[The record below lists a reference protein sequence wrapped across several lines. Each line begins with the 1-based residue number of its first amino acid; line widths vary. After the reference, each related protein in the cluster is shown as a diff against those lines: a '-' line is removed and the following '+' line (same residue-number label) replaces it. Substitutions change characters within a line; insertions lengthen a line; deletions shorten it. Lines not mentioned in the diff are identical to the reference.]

1 MGAGLGR
8 GGGPTASGGERRPRA
23 GEAGVQPGEVA
34 AVGWASL
41 PWERSYQTPKSRGG
55 QGGAGGWPFTAVG
68 LVTVV
73 LAVVVPVT
81 DEGRVCADA
90 RRALELSWAALE
102 LGCREGRLS
111 VSRAGGWATR
121 GLGSRAALTQDPLAT
136 PPGHSRQSGGSSEWS
151 PQSSSVSHFHQK
163 GMHLSFLHTNWR
175 AGGGER
181 GWWGSGELRRFSFE
195 GPGCLKEA
203 GVSGILGGG

>member
-1 MGAGLGR
+1 MKPPNPR
-8 GGGPTASGGERRPRA
+8 EREGGGKKEGS
-23 GEAGVQPGEVA
+23 Q
-34 AVGWASL
+34 
-41 PWERSYQTPKSRGG
+41 
-55 QGGAGGWPFTAVG
+55 WPFTAVG

-90 RRALELSWAALE
+90 CGTLELPWAALE
-102 LGCREGRLS
+102 LSCQEGSLR
-111 VSRAGGWATR
+111 VRRAGAGRGPSEPGVGW
-121 GLGSRAALTQDPLAT
+121 LGCPNAGPSCHPCS
-136 PPGHSRQSGGSSEWS
+136 GHLRQSGGSSEWS

-175 AGGGER
+175 AGGGKR

-195 GPGCLKEA
+195 GLGQ
-203 GVSGILGGG
+203 GILWGG